1 MSKRELPEDVQ
12 VEILSGLPVKSLVR
26 FRCVCKSWYTLTSN
40 PDFIAK
46 HLTSHNPHRGTILH
60 RHDWDGLGQPRVSM
74 LSDETLELSG
84 DVDPLQLF
92 QNKVAGGVRV
102 FGPCNGILCFSGI
115 LCKDR
120 EVQFDYEQI
129 VLWNPATRE
138 SKMLPPIQRQ
148 PDLPLSVSNVGLG
161 FDPNTND
168 YKVVRVQNF
177 DSRSEVAVYS
187 LSADSWGVIH
197 SSANP
202 SYKFRLSRFPSY
214 LNGVHHWWAAEKN
227 DISHPFLLSFDMSNE
242 VFQEVLPPPTEESFF
257 QEIAVTHNCVALLLQ
272 CGNVFEKSLDI
283 WTLSEF
289 CGERCWIK
297 IVTIEH
303 ILPLLWDLTQ
313 LRDDGLIVLSNQDGG
328 LELYDPRTQ
337 QLRDLGIG
345 RESGDGFCQLVSYTE
360 SLVFLSGSRNVIEQQ
375 DNP

>member
-1 MSKRELPEDVQ
+1 MASSNCKFEWE
-12 VEILSGLPVKSLVR
+12 R
-26 FRCVCKSWYTLTSN
+26 F
-40 PDFIAK
+40 
-46 HLTSHNPHRGTILH
+46 
-60 RHDWDGLGQPRVSM
+60 
-74 LSDETLELSG
+74 ELSS
-84 DVDPLQLF
+84 DSE
-92 QNKVAGGVRV
+92 GGGER
-102 FGPCNGILCFSGI
+102 GRERPNGKENAMRKKKCN
-115 LCKDR
+115 
-120 EVQFDYEQI
+120 
-129 VLWNPATRE
+129 
-138 SKMLPPIQRQ
+138 
-148 PDLPLSVSNVGLG
+148 G

-168 YKVVRVQNF
+168 YKVVRVQNL

-187 LSADSWGVIH
+187 LSADSWRVID

-227 DISHPFLLSFDMSNE
+227 DIFHPFLLSFDMSNE
-242 VFQEVLPPPTEESFF
+242 
-257 QEIAVTHNCVALLLQ
+257 EIAVIHNCVALLLQ

-283 WTLSEF
+283 WALSEF

-345 RESGDGFCQLVSYTE
+345 RESGDGFCQLVSYKD
-360 SLVFLSGSRNVIEQQ
+360 SLVFLNGSRNVIEQQ